1 MPDSETAAPAAPP
14 AEEQAPS
21 APAPAEETADQSEPP
36 DGNNWLRETAQ
47 GLIYSRPL
55 DTAQRSKE
63 LDEARAELRRG
74 RRNKGTEGDAPKAER
89 EPDAPNEAEPEPEP
103 PSSPRESRDGDDQ
116 EFQRKVQA
124 EVDRREAVRRQ
135 REAAQQERTLRQ
147 QDPTAYARLKEQQEA
162 QAASATSLTNAL
174 QTLSRQFDDATVTP
188 LMQALASDDIRNEV
202 LKDAG
207 HGLPGRKEIVTRALK
222 ALKKAAYDEGLAKGK
237 ETAQKSLRRS
247 SAFRKELLSELRGE
261 EDEPEVALGNGTAG
275 SGEDWDMNDWM
286 RGQVFGRGRPAARNG
301 R

>member
-1 MPDSETAAPAAPP
+1 MPDSETAAPP

-21 APAPAEETADQSEPP
+21 APAPAEETADQSETP

-63 LDEARAELRRG
+63 LEDARAELRRG
-74 RRNKGTEGDAPKAER
+74 RRNKGTEGDSPKAER
-89 EPDAPNEAEPEPEP
+89 EPDAPNEAEPEQEP
-103 PSSPRESRDGDDQ
+103 PSSSRESDDQ

-135 REAAQQERTLRQ
+135 RDAAQQERNLRQ
-147 QDPTAYARLKEQQEA
+147 QDPTAYARLKEQQEQ

-188 LMQALASDDIRNEV
+188 LMQALPSDDIRNEV

-222 ALKKAAYDEGLAKGK
+222 ALRKAAYDEGLAKGK

-286 RGQVFGRGRPAARNG
+286 RGQVFGRGRAGSRNG